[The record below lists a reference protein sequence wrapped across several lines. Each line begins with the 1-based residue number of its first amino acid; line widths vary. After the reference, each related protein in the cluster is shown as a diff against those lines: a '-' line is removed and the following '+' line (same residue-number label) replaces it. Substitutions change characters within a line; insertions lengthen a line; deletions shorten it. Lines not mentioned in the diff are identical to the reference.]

1 MCKVAVDES
10 AGEDLFKILE
20 SERTIAVRVVT
31 NKNAN
36 LIKRIRKHRL
46 GSKVRGIEDNYDDI
60 MAEVKQDMEKVR
72 IDGTATT

>member
-10 AGEDLFKILE
+10 AGEDLFKILD

-36 LIKRIRKHRL
+36 LIKRIRKHRF
-46 GSKVRGIEDNYDDI
+46 GSKVRGIEDTYD
-60 MAEVKQDMEKVR
+60 
-72 IDGTATT
+72 